1 MNLPTVFS
9 STDLELLHQQLEA
22 LRQAQSGRRR
32 LPAALWVAAADL
44 ARIHSPSHVARNL
57 RLSYPKL
64 RQQMDQSRPK
74 FPAAPDPVRFVEC
87 QWPPLQADPM
97 DGALFVFCSRN
108 RRALKCLVYDSQG
121 FWLCQKRLSS
131 GRFAAW
137 PRTAGSARVALSAH
151 QLLTLPWVRVPH
163 LASHVMARVARRIP
177 ADWQAL
183 YRHPVH
189 LLESFVD
196 TERFAGT
203 CYRAANW
210 LCVGRSLGLGTKS
223 KPGARTSIKD
233 LWVRPLRKDFRAKL
247 LAP

>member
-1 MNLPTVFS
+1 MIQITPQMRIWVAVDPVDFRKGIDGLAG
-9 STDLELLHQQLEA
+9 LCRQQLKA
-22 LRQAQSGRRR
+22 
-32 LPAALWVAAADL
+32 
-44 ARIHSPSHVARNL
+44 
-57 RLSYPKL
+57 
-64 RQQMDQSRPK
+64 
-74 FPAAPDPVRFVEC
+74 DPV
-87 QWPPLQADPM
+87 

-131 GRFAAW
+131 GRFSAW
-137 PRTAGSARVALSAH
+137 PRTEGSARVALSAH

-163 LASHVMARVARRIP
+163 LVSHVMARVARRIP

-210 LCVGRSLGLGTKS
+210 ICVGRSLGLGTKS
-223 KPGARTSIKD
+223 KPGARTSIKE